1 MTTYLNC
8 ACAGGEWCAVAFLF
22 LCVSFAHKCLRISI
36 APAQVENGV
45 QLPFLVL
52 CQLSPRMT
60 TYLNCACA
68 GGERCAVATYF
79 QGNLQPSWDK
89 SKAQIKEDENDRV
102 LEYDQLL
109 MLLT

>member
-1 MTTYLNC
+1 M
-8 ACAGGEWCAVAFLF
+8 
-22 LCVSFAHKCLRISI
+22 
-36 APAQVENGV
+36 ENGL
-45 QLPFLVL
+45 QLLFLVL
-52 CQLSPRMT
+52 CQLSPQMT

-68 GGERCAVATYF
+68 GGERCAVATDF
-79 QGNLQPSWDK
+79 QGNLQPSWDN